1 MVSFLKMHGLGNDFV
16 VVDCLGPHPNEP
28 DLARAAS
35 AICDRRFGVGADG
48 LIMALPSEVADFR
61 MRVINSDGSEAEMC
75 GNGIRC
81 LAKYV
86 YDHGLTRADKMT
98 VETLAGRKTV
108 QLQDKNDV
116 VRQVRVDMGAPEFR
130 RNAIPM
136 AGADTAF
143 VKEEDLKADGAQLI
157 VTCLSMGNP
166 HCVTFVADVGSF
178 PVGIVG
184 PAVERHEAFP
194 NRTNA
199 EFVQVIS
206 AEEIRMRVWER
217 GAGET
222 LACGT
227 GACAA
232 AVASAL
238 NGRTGRRV
246 LAHLPGGSLTIEWA
260 EDGRVYMTGPA
271 EEIFEGELD
280 ISRFVEA

>member
-1 MVSFLKMHGLGNDFV
+1 
-16 VVDCLGPHPNEP
+16 
-28 DLARAAS
+28 
-35 AICDRRFGVGADG
+35 
-48 LIMALPSEVADFR
+48 
-61 MRVINSDGSEAEMC
+61 MRIINSDGSEAEMC

-86 YDHGLTRADKMT
+86 YDRGLTCADKIT
-98 VETLAGRKTV
+98 VETLAGTKTV
-108 QLQDKNDV
+108 RIQDRNDV
-116 VRQVRVDMGAPEFR
+116 ARQVRVDMGAPELR
-130 RNAIPM
+130 RSAIPM
-136 AGADTAF
+136 TGADTAF
-143 VKEEDLKADGAQLI
+143 VKEEKLTADGAQLI

-166 HCVTFVADVGSF
+166 HCVTFVADVASF
-178 PVGIVG
+178 PVGVVG

-246 LAHLPGGSLTIEWA
+246 VAHLPGGALTIEWA
-260 EDGRVYMTGPA
+260 EEGRVYMTGPA
-271 EEIFEGELD
+271 EEVFEGELD
-280 ISRFVEA
+280 ISRFGEA

>member
-16 VVDCLGPHPNEP
+16 VLNCLDPHPDES
-28 DLARAAS
+28 DLQRTAK

-48 LIMALPSEVADFR
+48 LIMALPSKVADFR
-61 MRVINSDGSEAEMC
+61 MRIINSDGSEAEMC

-86 YDHGLTRADKMT
+86 YDRGLTRADEIT
-98 VETLAGRKTV
+98 VETLAGT
-108 QLQDKNDV
+108 KNLRIKGTNGV
-116 VRQVRVDMGAPEFR
+116 VHHVRVDMGPPEFR

-143 VKEEDLKADGAQLI
+143 VKSEKLLADGRELI

-166 HCVTFVADVGSF
+166 HCVTFVADVASF
-178 PVGIVG
+178 PVGVVG
-184 PAVERHEAFP
+184 PAIERHEAFP

-199 EFVQVIS
+199 EFVQVLCPG
-206 AEEIRMRVWER
+206 EIRMRVWER

-232 AVASAL
+232 VVASAL
-238 NGRTGRRV
+238 NGKTARRV
-246 LAHLPGGSLTIEWA
+246 LVHLAGGDLEIDWA
-260 EDGRVYMTGPA
+260 EDNRVYMTGPA
-271 EEIFEGELD
+271 EEVFEGEFD
-280 ISRFVEA
+280 ISRFT